1 MPTHP
6 ARRLVNVFS
15 NAALMLVTV
24 PSRLPGGRV
33 MVKYQISDNI
43 TAWSGIIG
51 VPGNN
56 HRIRKSP
63 DPFAELT
70 PFVQLMILTAVVHV
84 GEYLIVHL
92 NSRPLVVT
100 LRKKLYHLPPQ
111 SLVCFLAN
119 QIRPAVCIQRLND
132 RIEYFKRRSLQ
143 IDCLLVVVV
152 VYAVGLKIS
161 REQMLPAEIIKSKLF
176 FSNKCAW

>member
-15 NAALMLVTV
+15 NAALVLVTV
-24 PSRLPGGRV
+24 PSRLPGGC
-33 MVKYQISDNI
+33 MMIQYQISDNI

-63 DPFAELT
+63 DPLAELT

-111 SLVCFLAN
+111 SLVCFLAD

-132 RIEYFKRRSLQ
+132 RIEYFKPKPANRLSAGRRCRICRRS
-143 IDCLLVVVV
+143 
-152 VYAVGLKIS
+152 
-161 REQMLPAEIIKSKLF
+161 ENPA
-176 FSNKCAW
+176 